1 MVTARTKRWALG
13 SGGLVAALFA
23 FVGVAHTPLGRPML
37 AWLKGAPGCPIGAE
51 LDAEAT
57 AAVRAR
63 LTAPMI
69 EPDGAAASDLLG
81 GLHPGRSTREDV
93 RRWSEHHGLRCSD
106 PAHCEGTLPGLAQA
120 SVVLHFAGERLLD
133 VEVTARTQAPG
144 DALAAA
150 VALDDELGQGAVP
163 YLADGDDDPQSL
175 GRGALSQRR
184 REYRFADLR
193 TEVRATN
200 LGPRGY
206 LVRGFAQ
213 SLGTS

>member
-1 MVTARTKRWALG
+1 MTTARTKRWALA
-13 SGGLVAALFA
+13 SSGLVAALFA

-37 AWLKGAPGCPIGAE
+37 AWLRGAPGCPVGGQ

-63 LTAPMI
+63 LTTPMI
-69 EPDGAAASDLLG
+69 EPGAAAAGELLG
-81 GLHPGRSTREDV
+81 GLQPGRSTREDV

-133 VEVTARTQAPG
+133 VEVTARTEAPD

-150 VALDDELGQGAVP
+150 VALDTALGQGAKP
-163 YLADGDDDPQSL
+163 YRADGADDPQSL
-175 GRGALSQRR
+175 SRGPLSQRR

-213 SLGTS
+213 ALGTS